1 MSRVI
6 LLLLY
11 TLNWCT
17 YCHCLHSMWGRVY
30 KTVERPSVRLF
41 VPSFHSRSSL
51 QRVCYRVPRGQEIS
65 IVTRHWHSAATAPQ
79 HGAQQQMRAVSCW
92 QPRDEAEH
100 RFVRYIVH
108 FYNDML
114 LTAVKCQTCMT
125 NRHIVSR
132 DLFVTFLQWRSFC
145 DCRRDV
151 ALQFLARI
159 RENWHTPP
167 SFLAPLFRNGW
178 KDLNTDGCV
187 ALALTPDRTLADFV
201 PVILEFVVIHVLL
214 NNQNYAI
221 GHSRAWPI

>member
-1 MSRVI
+1 
-6 LLLLY
+6 
-11 TLNWCT
+11 
-17 YCHCLHSMWGRVY
+17 
-30 KTVERPSVRLF
+30 
-41 VPSFHSRSSL
+41 
-51 QRVCYRVPRGQEIS
+51 
-65 IVTRHWHSAATAPQ
+65 
-79 HGAQQQMRAVSCW
+79 
-92 QPRDEAEH
+92 
-100 RFVRYIVH
+100 
-108 FYNDML
+108 
-114 LTAVKCQTCMT
+114 MT

-132 DLFVTFLQWRSFC
+132 DLFVTFLQWRSFY

-159 RENWHTPP
+159 RENLHTPP

-221 GHSRAWPI
+221 GHSRV